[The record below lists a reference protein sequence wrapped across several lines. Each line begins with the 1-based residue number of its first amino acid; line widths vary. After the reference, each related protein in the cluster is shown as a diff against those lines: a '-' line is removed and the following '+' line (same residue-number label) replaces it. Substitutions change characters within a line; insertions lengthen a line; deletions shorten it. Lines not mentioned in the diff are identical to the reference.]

1 MIPDIRDNGLD
12 DLKSAN
18 RFSEQT
24 YLNQDKEFLFVSF
37 CVPFLNINDSNYCF
51 KMIINQHVVPAAK
64 TSASVTKFFLLCFS
78 SLTDEL

>member
-37 CVPFLNINDSNYCF
+37 CVPFSQLKTASYCF
-51 KMIINQHVVPAAK
+51 KMIITLHVVPAVRTQVNLTAL
-64 TSASVTKFFLLCFS
+64 FL
-78 SLTDEL
+78 